1 MAWVENGK
9 VGIESKSKMTTLV
22 NYGTIEQYKN
32 NSPGGRKTEL
42 SKKTLPDRNRR
53 RLRYQTKTI
62 GVDGG
67 LIHGIHRSA
76 RKLTRKD
83 FE

>member
-9 VGIESKSKMTTLV
+9 VGIESKSKMTTFV

-42 SKKTLPDRNRR
+42 SKKILLLKQSTAGFDSPNRNRR
-53 RLRYQTKTI
+53 RLQR
-62 GVDGG
+62 
-67 LIHGIHRSA
+67 
-76 RKLTRKD
+76 
-83 FE
+83 

>member
-9 VGIESKSKMTTLV
+9 VGIESKSKMTTSV

-42 SKKTLPDRNRR
+42 SKKILLLKQSTAGFDSPNRNRR
-53 RLRYQTKTI
+53 RLQR
-62 GVDGG
+62 
-67 LIHGIHRSA
+67 
-76 RKLTRKD
+76 
-83 FE
+83 